1 MPHGLRRD
9 DCRVSRLFQV
19 ARQRSFDTNAP
30 IRFSRP
36 EAWRSL
42 VFMCIP
48 LAGGIRSRPST
59 PCRSARHAQRCSGPL
74 LARRSQTP
82 CSGPGVI
89 PRQQDSDACVGNYHQ
104 GPKSGYRRFLVAW
117 SAFRP
122 TNLGARGP
130 FPGAATFMH
139 HGPGHAARL
148 ARRGQMRKFV
158 IFMMV
163 LTDLG
168 FLVGA
173 ASARVIILKGT
184 HTRGQ
189 VEIACTKADG
199 VSTAGRGH
207 GGFGCRTSKGEVE
220 CNAAGECI
228 GKCQHCGTGEIG
240 SIRGILRP
248 SSGRKSPSTR

>member
-1 MPHGLRRD
+1 
-9 DCRVSRLFQV
+9 
-19 ARQRSFDTNAP
+19 
-30 IRFSRP
+30 
-36 EAWRSL
+36 
-42 VFMCIP
+42 
-48 LAGGIRSRPST
+48 
-59 PCRSARHAQRCSGPL
+59 
-74 LARRSQTP
+74 
-82 CSGPGVI
+82 
-89 PRQQDSDACVGNYHQ
+89 
-104 GPKSGYRRFLVAW
+104 
-117 SAFRP
+117 
-122 TNLGARGP
+122 
-130 FPGAATFMH
+130 
-139 HGPGHAARL
+139 
-148 ARRGQMRKFV
+148 MRKFV

-220 CNAAGECI
+220 CNAAVECI

>member
-19 ARQRSFDTNAP
+19 ARQRSFDTNAR

-148 ARRGQMRKFV
+148 ARRGQMRK
-158 IFMMV
+158 
-163 LTDLG
+163 
-168 FLVGA
+168 
-173 ASARVIILKGT
+173 GT